1 MSMSTD
7 ATSPGPESTRAGDEG
22 ESSDLLTGVVGD
34 RCANCQAPLAS
45 DQRYCLN
52 CGQRRGKPRF
62 PVGSVT
68 ARAQAEPPKPARSG
82 SRFHPNTTLVAGLAT
97 LLLAMGVGV
106 LIGKG
111 NSGNSKNAAG
121 VQVLT
126 VGAGGAAASGGGAT
140 DATAAAKA
148 HKGKPPKPT
157 IVHLNAKVKA
167 AANNA
172 AGQVLGTSANLV
184 KDPTVQVGQ
193 SCSGGAG
200 CQGGK
205 FTGNFFGGGQ

>member
-1 MSMSTD
+1 MT
-7 ATSPGPESTRAGDEG
+7 PGNGSGSES
-22 ESSDLLTGVVGD
+22 ESSDLLKGVVGD

-45 DQRYCLN
+45 DQRYCLS

-68 ARAQAEPPKPARSG
+68 AYAVPAETAKPARTGPRVS
-82 SRFHPNTTLVAGLAT
+82 PNTTLVAGLAT
-97 LLLAMGVGV
+97 LLLALGVGV

-111 NSGNSKNAAG
+111 NGGNPKNAAG
-121 VQVLT
+121 LQVLT
-126 VGAGGAAASGGGAT
+126 VGGGGAGAGGSANT
-140 DATAAAKA
+140 ADATAAAKA
-148 HKGKPPKPT
+148 HKGKAVKPT
-157 IVHLNAKVKA
+157 VVHINAKVKA

-172 AGQVLGTSANLV
+172 AGKVLGTSNNLS

-200 CQGGK
+200 CENGK
-205 FTGNFFGGGQ
+205 FTGNFFPGG

>member
-1 MSMSTD
+1 MD
-7 ATSPGPESTRAGDEG
+7 ATSPGAESARAGDEG
-22 ESSDLLTGVVGD
+22 QSSDLLTGVVGD
-34 RCANCQAPLAS
+34 RCASCQAPLAS

-68 ARAQAEPPKPARSG
+68 APAQAEPPKPTRSAPRV
-82 SRFHPNTTLVAGLAT
+82 SHNTTLVAGLAT

-111 NSGNSKNAAG
+111 NAGNSKNAAG

-126 VGAGGAAASGGGAT
+126 VGGAGAAGAGGGAT

-148 HKGKPPKPT
+148 HRGKAPKPT

-172 AGQVLGTSANLV
+172 AGQVLGTSNNLT
-184 KDPTVQVGQ
+184 KDPTVQPGQ
-193 SCSGGAG
+193 ACSGGAG
-200 CQGGK
+200 CEGGK

>member
-1 MSMSTD
+1 MATD
-7 ATSPGPESTRAGDEG
+7 GITPGDGTAGTGSDP
-22 ESSDLLTGVVGD
+22 ESSDLLQGVVGD
-34 RCANCQAPLAS
+34 RCANCQAVLAS
-45 DQRYCLN
+45 DQRYCLS

-68 ARAQAEPPKPARSG
+68 AQAAKTETKPARSG
-82 SRFHPNTTLVAGLAT
+82 PRVSPNATLVAGLAT
-97 LLLAMGVGV
+97 LLLALGVGV
-106 LIGKG
+106 IIGKG
-111 NSGNSKNAAG
+111 NNGGTSKNAAG

-126 VGAGGAAASGGGAT
+126 VGGAGTTSNGANTA

-148 HKGKPPKPT
+148 NKGKAVKPT

-172 AGQVLGTSANLV
+172 AAKVLGTSNNLA

-200 CQGGK
+200 CENGK
-205 FTGNFFGGGQ
+205 FTGNFFPGG